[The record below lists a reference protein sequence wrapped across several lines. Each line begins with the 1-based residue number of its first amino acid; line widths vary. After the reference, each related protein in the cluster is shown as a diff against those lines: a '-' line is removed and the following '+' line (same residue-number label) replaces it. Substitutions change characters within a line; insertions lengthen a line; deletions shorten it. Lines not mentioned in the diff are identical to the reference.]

1 MPEDDPVNA
10 VADPPYTVDE
20 ALGAGGLL
28 TRSIPGFAVREGQL
42 QMAAAVQR
50 VLDRREVLV
59 AEAGTGIGKTF
70 AYLVPALLTHGK
82 VIVST
87 GTKHLQDQLYRKDL
101 PTLLDALKLRVNAV
115 LLKGRANYLCLHRL
129 EQALQGSRQRGHR
142 DFRLLRE
149 LDDWRRVT
157 ETGDRV
163 DFPLVAEDHIIWP
176 RVTSTVE
183 NCLGQECPDYGKCFV
198 VRVRKAAHEADM
210 VVINH
215 HLFCADLALKDIGF
229 GELLPVADAII
240 IDEAHQLPET
250 AIRFFGDTL
259 SSKQIQDLG
268 RETLFEARTEAPDMP
283 ELIEAA
289 DALPVLVNRFRLVMG
304 QAGRRA
310 AWLPFLRN
318 PRVEAA
324 YRELQQGLETLI
336 ANLEEAAVRSQ
347 GLQLCFRRAQLM
359 LAQAKE
365 LESAQEDRIQWYET
379 SKQGFVLNNTPY
391 EVAET
396 FRKHM
401 DMLESAWVFTSATLA
416 VGEDFSHFS
425 RRLGLED
432 FVSGQWDSPFDY
444 ANNVLMLLPRGLPL
458 PANPA
463 YAREVCDLALRLI
476 ADTPGGVF
484 LLFTSH
490 RVLQEAYAILRH
502 RLDRELLVQGEAP
515 RQDLIDRF
523 REAGNAVLLGTS
535 GFWEGV
541 DVRGAA
547 LSCVIIDKLPFASP
561 GDPVMEARLAALK
574 KRGGNPFMEYQLPQ
588 AVIGLKQGAGRLIR
602 GVTDR
607 GLLVLCDPRLQ
618 QKAYGQRFLASLP
631 PMPVTH
637 DIDDA
642 LYFLRHVVADYEED
656 EQ

>member
-1 MPEDDPVNA
+1 MPEGDPASTA
-10 VADPPYTVDE
+10 VDVSYTVDE
-20 ALGAGGLL
+20 VLGDGGLL
-28 TRSIPGFAVREGQL
+28 CRTIPGFAVREGQL
-42 QMAAAVQR
+42 QMAAAVQQA
-50 VLDRREVLV
+50 LDQHQVLV

-70 AYLVPALLTHGK
+70 AYLVPALLTEGK

-87 GTKHLQDQLYRKDL
+87 GTKHLQDQLYHKDL
-101 PTLLDALKLRVNAV
+101 PTLLDALKVPVNAV

-129 EQALQGSRQRGHR
+129 EQALQGSRQRGHQ
-142 DFRLLRE
+142 DFRLLWQ
-149 LDDWRRVT
+149 LDDWRRST
-157 ETGDRV
+157 DTGDRV
-163 DFPLVAEDHIIWP
+163 DFPLIAEDHMIWP

-183 NCLGQECPDYGKCFV
+183 NCLGQECPDYAKCFV
-198 VRVRKAAHEADM
+198 VRARKAAHEADM

-250 AIRFFGDTL
+250 AVRFFGDSLT
-259 SSKQIQDLG
+259 SRQIQDLG

-318 PRVEAA
+318 PRVEKA
-324 YRELQQGLETLI
+324 YRELQQGLETLL

-347 GLQLCFRRAQLM
+347 GLQVCFRRTQLM
-359 LAQAKE
+359 LAQAKA
-365 LESAQEDRIQWYET
+365 LESSQDDRIQWYET
-379 SKQGFVLNNTPY
+379 SKLGFSLNNTPC

-401 DMLESAWVFTSATLA
+401 ETLDSAWVFTSATLA
-416 VGEDFSHFS
+416 VGQDFSHFT
-425 RRLGLED
+425 RRLGLDEPI
-432 FVSGQWDSPFDY
+432 SGQWDSPFDY
-444 ANNVLMLLPRGLPL
+444 NNNVLMLLPQGMPM
-458 PANPA
+458 PSSPG

-476 ADTPGGVF
+476 DATPGGVF

-490 RVLQEAYAILRH
+490 RVLQEANAILRQ
-502 RLDRELLVQGEAP
+502 RVDRELLVQGEAP
-515 RQDLIDRF
+515 RQDLIARF

-561 GDPVMEARLAALK
+561 GDPVMEARLEALK
-574 KRGGNPFMEYQLPQ
+574 KKGGNPFMEYQLPQ

-602 GVTDR
+602 GVSDR

-618 QKAYGQRFLASLP
+618 QKAYGRRFLDSLP
-631 PMPVTH
+631 SMPVTR
-637 DIDDA
+637 DLDDA
-642 LYFLRHVVADYEED
+642 IYFLRHVVAQQED
-656 EQ
+656 EP